1 MIYYRLRPHPTPA
14 GFRRL
19 TSLEEVAEM
28 APGGTPV
35 TSGALPLD
43 AAGDLEDEA
52 TAAARRA
59 SPMTRSA
66 CGTSGLCVGAFVSNE
81 V

>member
-1 MIYYRLRPHPTPA
+1 MTPR
-14 GFRRL
+14 GFPPEAATLL
-19 TSLEEVAEM
+19 TPILNS
-28 APGGTPV
+28 
-35 TSGALPLD
+35 LPLD

-59 SPMTRSA
+59 SPMMRSA

>member
-1 MIYYRLRPHPTPA
+1 MQTRGPPAHPAVTPRGVPPEA
-14 GFRRL
+14 ATL
-19 TSLEEVAEM
+19 LNS
-28 APGGTPV
+28 
-35 TSGALPLD
+35 LPLD

>member
-1 MIYYRLRPHPTPA
+1 MIATTITMASTFTASTMPTN
-14 GFRRL
+14 RSSNL
-19 TSLEEVAEM
+19 
-28 APGGTPV
+28 
-35 TSGALPLD
+35 
-43 AAGDLEDEA
+43 GDLEDEA